1 MANGG
6 IPAGAKLRNRLSALR
21 SAFERGRA
29 IDLKRISN
37 DSINDAVLSN
47 DRLLA
52 ELSII
57 SYALS
62 KLLSKR
68 HIVMHAKWG
77 SARRSILSSLEKAVF
92 SLERGQERQFGTA
105 LQRAADGVSSV
116 DRSMGNYMQGALDKA
131 RVKMASSAYAAGMSL
146 GQAAELTH
154 ADRKELQSYVGFT
167 KIHDEVPAGGGIKER
182 LRRLEELMG

>member
-1 MANGG
+1 MSNGTAA
-6 IPAGAKLRNRLSALR
+6 PNPKLRNRLNALR

-47 DRLLA
+47 DPLLA

-68 HIVMHAKWG
+68 HIVMHPKWG
-77 SARRSILSSLEKAVF
+77 SARGSILSALEKAVSALGRGEAGKF
-92 SLERGQERQFGTA
+92 SGA
-105 LQRAADGVSSV
+105 LQRAAEGVALV
-116 DRSMGNYMQGALDKA
+116 DRNMGNYMQGALDKA
-131 RVKMASSAYAAGMSL
+131 RVKIASSAYAAGMSL
-146 GQAAELTH
+146 GQAAELTR
-154 ADRKELQSYVGFT
+154 ADKKELQSYVGFT
-167 KIHDEVPAGGGIKER
+167 RIHDEVPAGGGITER